1 MSGCGILQTEK
12 VLNVLS
18 FCIDKIYVGRHC
30 LIPDISRTFHF
41 GEDGLNVDRNMQGL
55 YFRNHGFYQDRDSS
69 PVAFTPLEELVKE
82 RYEAKLS
89 EAISKGSENLAS
101 GVIHQLLS

>member
-1 MSGCGILQTEK
+1 MSGCEILPTEK
-12 VLNVLS
+12 VGKILS
-18 FCIDKIYVGRHC
+18 LLIVHEISLGRHC

-55 YFRNHGFYQDRDSS
+55 YFRNHGFYQERDSG
-69 PVAFTPLEELVKE
+69 PVAFTPLEDLVKE

-89 EAISKGSENLAS
+89 ETISKGSLNFSSLIIIS
-101 GVIHQLLS
+101 

>member
-12 VLNVLS
+12 VWNP
-18 FCIDKIYVGRHC
+18 FIFFFEIRVGRHC

-55 YFRNHGFYQDRDSS
+55 YFRNHGFYQERDPS
-69 PVAFTPLEELVKE
+69 PVAFTPLEELVME
-82 RYEAKLS
+82 RYETRLS
-89 EAISKGSENLAS
+89 ETIAKGLDSKL
-101 GVIHQLLS
+101 